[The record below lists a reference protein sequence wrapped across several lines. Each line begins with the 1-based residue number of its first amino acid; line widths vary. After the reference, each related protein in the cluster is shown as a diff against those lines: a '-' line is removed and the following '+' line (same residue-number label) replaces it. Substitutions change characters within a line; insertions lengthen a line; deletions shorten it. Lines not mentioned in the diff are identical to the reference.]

1 MTSSNSRRAA
11 WHRGGRAVQNRS
23 VERPHG
29 FFLAGGLL
37 MVVLCLANGASAQ
50 QSDGGSVVGGGTID
64 GSPPPVAPS
73 TITRDASGRPTV
85 RAIRLDEPL
94 VLDGKL
100 DDAIY
105 SDHPPFGDFIQVVP
119 VFDAPS
125 SEPSEVW
132 LSYDDANVYVTCRCW
147 DSSPPEEWVVN
158 ELRRDAS
165 GLRNNEHFGVMFDTF
180 YDRRSGF
187 MFYANELGA
196 RADYAIVDEGQV
208 NRDWNPVWD
217 VAGGRFEGGWI
228 VEMAIPF
235 KSLRYLSGS
244 DRLWGIQ
251 LRRSIR
257 HKNEW
262 AYLSPVPA
270 SQAGPQGLNRISSAG
285 TIVGLE
291 LPPAGNNL
299 EVKPYAISDLT
310 TNRLTDPVTDNV
322 LDADVGID
330 LKYGITANLTADV
343 TVNTDFAQVEVDEQQ
358 VNLTRFSLF
367 FPEKRDFF
375 LEGRGTFDFGQGGA
389 RGGFRGGGVGRGFRG
404 GSDAPTLFYSRR
416 IGLDRGEVIPLR
428 AGGRVTGK
436 VGGYAVGAMNIQTGA
451 NDPAGIAGTNY
462 TVLRLK
468 RDILRR
474 SSIGALFTNRSVA
487 VDGSGANQA
496 FGADAALALF
506 TNLQLGGYY
515 ARTETPSLDGDN
527 ESYQFGGQYNADKY
541 GASAT
546 RLKVGV
552 DFNPEVGFVR
562 RWDFTKSSGSLR
574 FSPRP
579 ASIDW
584 IRKLTWEASVD
595 YFENTA
601 GEVESRKQVGRFNAE
616 LENSDRFTIEATWEL
631 ENIVNPFQV
640 GSDVEIGI
648 GSYTFTS
655 YRASYQ
661 LGEQRRVSGTVA
673 FQWGDFYDG
682 TIRAISVNQGRM
694 VITNQLSI
702 EPGVSLNLLDL
713 PQGEANQTVLRVRSD
728 YAFTPR
734 MFASAL
740 VQFNTSDEILS
751 SNLRFRWE
759 YSPGSE
765 LFLVWTDERDQAPN
779 GTGLRTQ
786 ALALKVTRLLR
797 Y

>member
-1 MTSSNSRRAA
+1 
-11 WHRGGRAVQNRS
+11 
-23 VERPHG
+23 
-29 FFLAGGLL
+29 
-37 MVVLCLANGASAQ
+37 MVVLCLASGASAQ
-50 QSDGGSVVGGGTID
+50 QADSGSVAGGAAID
-64 GSPPPVAPS
+64 GAPPPVAPR
-73 TITRDASGRPTV
+73 TITRDTLGRPTV

-100 DDAIY
+100 EEAVY

-119 VFDAPS
+119 VADAPS
-125 SEPSEVW
+125 SERSDVW
-132 LSYDDANVYVTCRCW
+132 LSYDNANVYVTCRCW

-196 RADYAIVDEGQV
+196 RADYSIVDEGQV

-244 DRLWGIQ
+244 DRLWGVQ
-251 LRRSIR
+251 LRRAIR

-262 AYLSPVPA
+262 AYLSPVPP
-270 SQAGPQGLNRISSAG
+270 SMAGPQGLNRISSAG

-310 TNRLTDPVTDNV
+310 TNRLSDPATSNV
-322 LDADVGID
+322 VDADVGID

-343 TVNTDFAQVEVDEQQ
+343 TLNTDFAQVEVDEQQ

-375 LEGRGTFDFGQGGA
+375 LEGRGTFDFGRGGA
-389 RGGFRGGGVGRGFRG
+389 GGFFRGRGVGRRFRG
-404 GSDAPTLFYSRR
+404 GSDAPTVFYSRR
-416 IGLDRGEVIPLR
+416 IGLDRGEVIPIQ

-436 VGGYAVGAMNIQTGA
+436 VGSYAIGAMNIQTGA
-451 NDPAGIAGTNY
+451 NDAAGVTETNY
-462 TVLRLK
+462 SVVRVK

-496 FGADAALALF
+496 YGADASFAFF

-515 ARTETPSLDGDN
+515 ARTETPSLDGDD
-527 ESYQFGGQYNADKY
+527 ESYQVAGQYNGDKY

-546 RLKVGV
+546 RLKVGA
-552 DFNPEVGFVR
+552 DFNPGVGFVR
-562 RWDFTKSSGSLR
+562 RSDFTKSSGSLR

-579 ASIDW
+579 ASIEW
-584 IRKLTWEASVD
+584 IRKLTWQASLD
-595 YFENTA
+595 YFENSA
-601 GEVESRKQVGRFNAE
+601 GVVESRKHQGRFNAE
-616 LENSDRFTIEATWEL
+616 LENSDRFTLEATREF
-631 ENIVNPFQV
+631 ERIASPFPV
-640 GSDVEIGI
+640 GSDIEIGA
-648 GSYTFTS
+648 GSYAFTS
-655 YRASYQ
+655 YRASYR

-682 TIRAISVNQGRM
+682 TIRAISVNQGRL
-694 VITNQLSI
+694 VVTNQLSI

-713 PQGEANQTVLRVRSD
+713 PQGEANQTVLRLRSD

-740 VQFNTSDEILS
+740 MQYNTADWILS

-759 YSPGSE
+759 YSRGSE
-765 LFLVWTDERDQAPN
+765 LFLVWTDERDQAPG
-779 GTGLRTQ
+779 GTGLRTR
-786 ALALKVTRLLR
+786 ALAVKVTRLLR

>member
-1 MTSSNSRRAA
+1 M
-11 WHRGGRAVQNRS
+11 
-23 VERPHG
+23 
-29 FFLAGGLL
+29 
-37 MVVLCLANGASAQ
+37 
-50 QSDGGSVVGGGTID
+50 
-64 GSPPPVAPS
+64 APA
-73 TITRDASGRPTV
+73 TITRDSLGRPTV

-94 VLDGKL
+94 VLDGNL
-100 DDAIY
+100 DEAIY
-105 SDHPPFGDFIQVVP
+105 SDHPPFGDFIQLVP
-119 VFDAPS
+119 VADAPS
-125 SEPSEVW
+125 SERSDVW

-158 ELRRDAS
+158 ELRRDAV

-196 RADYAIVDEGQV
+196 RTDYAVVDEV
-208 NRDWNPVWD
+208 RANLDWNPVWD

-244 DRLWGIQ
+244 GRLWGLQ

-262 AYLSPVPA
+262 AYLSPVPP
-270 SQAGPQGLNRISSAG
+270 SMAGSQGLTRISSAG

-310 TNRLTDPVTDNV
+310 TNRLSDPATRNV
-322 LDADVGID
+322 VDADVGID
-330 LKYGITANLTADV
+330 LKYGIMANLTADV
-343 TVNTDFAQVEVDEQQ
+343 TLNTDFAQVEVDEQQ

-375 LEGRGTFDFGQGGA
+375 LEGRGTLDFGQGRA
-389 RGGFRGGGVGRGFRG
+389 VGFRGGGVGRGFRG
-404 GSDAPTLFYSRR
+404 RNDAPTLFYSRR
-416 IGLDRGEVIPLR
+416 IGLDRGEVIPIQ

-451 NDPAGIAGTNY
+451 NDPAGVAGTNY
-462 TVLRLK
+462 SVVRVK

-474 SSIGALFTNRSVA
+474 SSIGALFTNRSVSM
-487 VDGSGANQA
+487 DGSGANQA
-496 FGADAALALF
+496 YGADAALALF

-515 ARTETPSLDGDN
+515 ARTETPSLNGDD
-527 ESYQFGGQYNADKY
+527 ESFQVAGQYNGDKY

-546 RLKVGV
+546 RLKVGA
-552 DFNPEVGFVR
+552 DFNPEIGFVR
-562 RWDFTKSSGSLR
+562 RSDFTKSSGSLR

-579 ASIDW
+579 ASIEW
-584 IRKLTWEASVD
+584 IRKLTWEARVD
-595 YFENTA
+595 YFENSA
-601 GEVESRKQVGRFNAE
+601 MVVESRKHQGRFNAE
-616 LENSDRFTIEATWEL
+616 LENSDRFTVEATREF
-631 ENIVNPFQV
+631 ERIVDPFPV
-640 GSDVEIGI
+640 GSDIEIGA
-648 GSYTFTS
+648 GSYAFTS
-655 YRASYQ
+655 YRASYK

-682 TIRAISVNQGRM
+682 MIRAISLNQGRL
-694 VITNQLSI
+694 VVTNQLSI

-713 PQGEANQTVLRVRSD
+713 PQGEANQTVLRLRSD
-728 YAFTPR
+728 YAFTSR

-740 VQFNTSDEILS
+740 MQYNTADRILS
-751 SNLRFRWE
+751 TNLRFRWE
-759 YSPGSE
+759 YRGGSE
-765 LFLVWTDERDQAPN
+765 LFLVWTDERDRAPG
-779 GTGLRTQ
+779 GTGLRTR
-786 ALALKVTRLLR
+786 ALAVKVTRLLR
-797 Y
+797 N